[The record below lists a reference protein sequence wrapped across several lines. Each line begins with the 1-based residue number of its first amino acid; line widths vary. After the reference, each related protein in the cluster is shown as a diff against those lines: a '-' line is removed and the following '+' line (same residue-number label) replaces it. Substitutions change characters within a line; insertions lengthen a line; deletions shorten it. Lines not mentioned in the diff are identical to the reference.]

1 MLPQVLRW
9 YSSSMLATKISQEDF
24 NENDLISKIVVK
36 DS

>member
-9 YSSSMLATKISQEDF
+9 YSSSMLTTKISQEDF